1 MKRKMVVL
9 ALALAGAFSVSACQ
23 TPEQQR
29 GTLIGGGLGAGAGAL
44 VGSAVSHGSPAGVLA
59 GAAIGGVGGALIGN
73 QVTRPRH
80 CVRHGYD
87 AYGRRICVA
96 WS

>member
-1 MKRKMVVL
+1 MVVL
-9 ALALAGAFSVSACQ
+9 ALALVGAFSVSACQ

-44 VGSAVSHGSPAGVLA
+44 IGSAVSHGSPAGVLA
-59 GAAIGGVGGALIGN
+59 GAVIGGVGGGMVGHH
-73 QVTRPRH
+73 VTRPRH
-80 CVRHGYD
+80 CIRRGYD
-87 AYGRRICVA
+87 SYGNRVCVA